1 MQVRGSALYQSDDD
15 EVDDGV
21 GSMSREERLAA
32 GRPVSAKPDL
42 KNTCGSNEMNLCLES
57 FDDIDTLMSRLYLK
71 ANPNDIKQMG
81 KKPASS

>member
-1 MQVRGSALYQSDDD
+1 MQVRSSALYQSDD

-21 GSMSREERLAA
+21 GSMSREERLGA

-42 KNTCGSNEMNLCLES
+42 KNTSGSNEMNLCLES

-71 ANPNDIKQMG
+71 ANPNDIK
-81 KKPASS
+81 